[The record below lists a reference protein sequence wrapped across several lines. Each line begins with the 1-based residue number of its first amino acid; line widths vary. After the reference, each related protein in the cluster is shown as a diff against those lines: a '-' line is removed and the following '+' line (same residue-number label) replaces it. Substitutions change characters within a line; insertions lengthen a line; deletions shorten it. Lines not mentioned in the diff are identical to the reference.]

1 MRAAQ
6 QFVVRFSFALQIGW
20 LFAGAGL
27 MGLGTIAERRERR
40 AHGDAVKNITCLT
53 NVPAP
58 KGAEKEEFDV

>member
-27 MGLGTIAERRERR
+27 MGLGTIAERR
-40 AHGDAVKNITCLT
+40 I
-53 NVPAP
+53 
-58 KGAEKEEFDV
+58 AEGLGGSR